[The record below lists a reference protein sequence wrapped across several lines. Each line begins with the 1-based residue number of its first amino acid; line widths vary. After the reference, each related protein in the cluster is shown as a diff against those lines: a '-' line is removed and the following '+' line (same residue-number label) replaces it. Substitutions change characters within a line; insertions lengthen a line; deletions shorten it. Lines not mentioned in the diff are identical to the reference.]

1 MRNIRMALKLFPI
14 LADPNAPSSFDGI
27 NLSLAKGEINARN
40 GDDEFTMTASTLM
53 ANNQSA
59 AWVDIINVV
68 NNPSSGNLDME
79 SKEALANKST
89 SVTTDGLSDIKY
101 PSVKAVKSY
110 VDANVSGYATTTSLT
125 TEITRASAAE
135 TTLTSNLASEIT
147 RATWGESLKEALA
160 NKSTSVTTDGLSDI
174 KYPSVKAIK
183 SYVDANIPSFGAVQ
197 SVGGNLTT
205 QNFNLC
211 SNQTTGTL
219 NIGTLAGRT
228 GTIQIGNASSM
239 TISNGYVGIG
249 TATPSSPLHVVSKV
263 GFSAGSNSY
272 VYFNSSTTTTFG
284 PTTTI
289 SMSIF
294 SVGSIITTES
304 FVAFSDRRI
313 KQNIQDIQ
321 DDSALVLFRRLQPK
335 TYQYKDVV
343 RRGTETV
350 YGFIAQEVH
359 DLLPFAAKTI
369 TDAVPNLYTL
379 SQVTGDTLTVDTS
392 KLEYDASGQLFRKLK
407 LFKEDNTEVFVQILS
422 VGSTTIQ
429 IDQFLTEERVFVYGQ
444 EVNNFHTLNKDA
456 IWTVASAALQE
467 VDRQLQAEKE
477 KTTTLQA
484 QCTTIETG
492 YHELKTDYNDL
503 KTKYDSLL
511 DRIVALEN

>member
-1 MRNIRMALKLFPI
+1 M
-14 LADPNAPSSFDGI
+14 
-27 NLSLAKGEINARN
+27 
-40 GDDEFTMTASTLM
+40 
-53 ANNQSA
+53 
-59 AWVDIINVV
+59 
-68 NNPSSGNLDME
+68 
-79 SKEALANKST
+79 
-89 SVTTDGLSDIKY
+89 
-101 PSVKAVKSY
+101 
-110 VDANVSGYATTTSLT
+110 
-125 TEITRASAAE
+125 
-135 TTLTSNLASEIT
+135 
-147 RATWGESLKEALA
+147 KEALA